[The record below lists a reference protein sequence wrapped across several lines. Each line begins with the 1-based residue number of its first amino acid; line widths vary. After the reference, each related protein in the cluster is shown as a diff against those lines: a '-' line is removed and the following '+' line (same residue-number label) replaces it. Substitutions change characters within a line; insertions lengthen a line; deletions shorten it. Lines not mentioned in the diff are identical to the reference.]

1 MTDPGERDTIPFVSG
16 ILGPGY
22 VDFSLEFRR
31 AGDPDPYVVTWAV
44 EIETPP
50 FTQTG
55 VDNQLVEFVSRF
67 ESLFPNDCTIGPLT
81 ARIGQDGDPLVLVAD
96 TLDQGTNTSDFTTQ
110 NVALLVQK
118 RSDFGGRRNRGR
130 MFMPGVPE
138 SAVNEIGEL
147 TSTYRNAVQGLLD
160 DWLENLQ
167 AGGALNTS
175 NMVILHSSAP
185 STPTVV
191 TSLTCDSRVATQRR
205 RLR

>member
-1 MTDPGERDTIPFVSG
+1 M
-16 ILGPGY
+16 GPGY
-22 VDFSLEFRR
+22 VDFSLEHRR
-31 AGDPDPYVVTWAV
+31 AGDPEPYVVTWAI
-44 EIETPP
+44 EIDTPP

-55 VDNQLVEFVSRF
+55 VDNMLTEYVSQF

-81 ARIGQDGDPLVLVAD
+81 ARVGQDGDPLILTSDAGD
-96 TLDQGTNTSDFTTQ
+96 TGTNTSDFAPQ
-110 NVALLVQK
+110 NVALLLKK
-118 RSDFGGRRNRGR
+118 RSDVGGRRNRGR

-147 TSTYRNAVQGLLD
+147 TSTYRNAVNGLASDFLD
-160 DWLENLQ
+160 YCQ
-167 AGGALNTS
+167 SGGSSNSA

-191 TSLTCDSRVATQRR
+191 TSLVCDTRVATQRR